1 MPHKVAI
8 IGAGNVGTIL
18 GGALLKSNSSF
29 SIYYGVRGDP
39 STEKYKK
46 LLKKQPLAHISTVH
60 DAVNWG
66 EVIILAVPGA
76 YTDSEIQ
83 KVVEGLGPGVA
94 CKIVIDVTNPLSPSY
109 PALETRIW
117 KHDGISAGEA
127 FAAALPK
134 STFVYK
140 AFNTIG
146 AEHMDK
152 ASDFLPDGQRLTML
166 FAGSDDKVKRGVV
179 EDVIA
184 GVGFEPA
191 YVGPIRYARNLEA
204 MAELWI
210 HLGLDGV
217 GETKEN
223 WGRNFH
229 FQVVRK

>member
-1 MPHKVAI
+1 MCIVLYQPMQ
-8 IGAGNVGTIL
+8 GAGNVGSVL
-18 GGALLKSNSSF
+18 GGALLKSDSSF
-29 SIYYGVRGDP
+29 SVHYGVRDA
-39 STEKYKK
+39 SAEKYKK
-46 LLKKQPLAHISTVH
+46 LFKKQPMAHISTVH

-66 EVIILAVPGA
+66 EVIILAVPGSYEDA
-76 YTDSEIQ
+76 EIK
-83 KVVEGLGPGVA
+83 KVVESLGSGVEG
-94 CKIVIDVTNPLSPSY
+94 KILIDVTNPLSPY

-117 KHDGISAGEA
+117 THNGISAGEA

-134 STFVYK
+134 STYVYK

-146 AEHMDK
+146 AEHMDR
-152 ASDFLPDGQRLTML
+152 AADFLPGQRLTIL
-166 FAGSDDKVKRGVV
+166 FAGPDNKVKKEVV

-210 HLGLDGV
+210 HLGLDAA
-217 GETKEN
+217 GETKEQ

>member
-1 MPHKVAI
+1 
-8 IGAGNVGTIL
+8 
-18 GGALLKSNSSF
+18 
-29 SIYYGVRGDP
+29 
-39 STEKYKK
+39 
-46 LLKKQPLAHISTVH
+46 LAHISTVH

-66 EVIILAVPGA
+66 EVIILAVPGS
-76 YTDSEIQ
+76 YEDSEIQ
-83 KVVEGLGPGVA
+83 KVVESLGPGVA
-94 CKIVIDVTNPLSPSY
+94 GKIVIDVTNPLSPSY

-117 KHDGISAGEA
+117 KHNGISAGEA
-127 FAAALPK
+127 FAAAFSK

-146 AEHMDK
+146 AEHM
-152 ASDFLPDGQRLTML
+152 AAAADFLPGGQRLTML
-166 FAGSDDKVKRGVV
+166 FAGSDDKSKREIV

-184 GVGFEPA
+184 GVGFEPV

-204 MAELWI
+204 LAELWI

-217 GETKEN
+217 GETKEQ